1 MDIHVESQV
10 TAVTVYPDRARI
22 TLAGQCQL
30 EAGLHTLLVGELPL
44 TLESESLRA
53 AGSGSARVRLLSVDV
68 AQRHYEQTPATVTR
82 ELEQQIEQVEDE
94 LRLLQDGQAG
104 LEARARYLD
113 GLRQA
118 TVQYARGLARGQTT
132 VDDQARLTHF
142 LQEQDTEVRAGL
154 RELDRE
160 RRQVNRRLDQLR
172 RQLAAAHSTRPRQR
186 YEARVEVDVLAPGD
200 FELALLY
207 VVRQAGWQ
215 PLYDLRLVENEDRLG
230 DGSLSDGRALEVN
243 YLAQVTQNSGQ
254 DWRGVRL
261 ALSTARPA
269 LNRHL
274 PELKPWF
281 VDAFVPQ
288 PMARSAVAPASAR
301 MDKVG
306 ALPPPQAAPLIEAE
320 IAEAE
325 VAYAEISVSDTAI
338 AYNVGGRSDIP
349 SDGSPH
355 KVTIDRFHLTP
366 KLDFVAV
373 PKETAAVY
381 RRVTVIN
388 DRPAPLLAGKGNLF
402 AGDEFI
408 GTNQLEY
415 TPSGGEVELLLG
427 VEERITIERE
437 LARRDVDKTLLRDR
451 RQLRYGYKIEVHNL
465 LPSEAVVTVHD
476 HIPVSRNEQI
486 KIRLEKVS
494 PDAVEKSELNL
505 IKWCLTLA
513 PGARQLIQYEYLV
526 EHPRSLVVS
535 GLLD

>member
-22 TLAGQCQL
+22 TLSGKCRL
-30 EAGLHTLLVGELPL
+30 DAGLHVLLVDELPL
-44 TLESESLRA
+44 ALEVDSVRA
-53 AGSGSARVRLLSVDV
+53 GGSGSARVRLQSVDV
-68 AQRHYEQTPATVTR
+68 ARRHYEQTPAATTR

-94 LRLLQDGQAG
+94 LRLLQDNQAG
-104 LEARARYLD
+104 LEAEARYLD

-132 VDDQARLTHF
+132 VEDQARLTRF
-142 LQEQDTEVRAGL
+142 LQEQDSENRAAR
-154 RELDRE
+154 RELDQAQ
-160 RRQVNRRLDQLR
+160 RQVKRRLDQVR
-172 RQLAAAHSTRPRQR
+172 RQLAAAQSTRPRQR
-186 YEARVEVDVLAPGD
+186 YEARVEVEVLAAGD

-215 PLYDLRLVENEDRLG
+215 PLYDLRLVEKG
-230 DGSLSDGRALEVN
+230 DGRLLEVN

-269 LNRHL
+269 LNRQL

-288 PMARSAVAPASAR
+288 PMPRAAATPAPAM
-301 MDKVG
+301 MDKAG
-306 ALPPPQAAPLIEAE
+306 AFAPPDAALLREE
-320 IAEAE
+320 VAEAE
-325 VAYAEISVSDTAI
+325 TAYAEISVSDTAVN
-338 AYNVGGRSDIP
+338 YNVGGRSDIP

-355 KVTIDRFHLTP
+355 KVTIDHFHLTP
-366 KLDFVAV
+366 RLDYVAV

-381 RRVTVIN
+381 RRVTVVN
-388 DRPAPLLAGKGNLF
+388 ERPAPLLAGKGNLF

-465 LPSEAVVTVHD
+465 LPVEAVLTVHD

-486 KIRLEKVS
+486 KIRLEKMT
-494 PDAVEKSELNL
+494 PDVVEKSELNL
-505 IKWCLTLA
+505 VKWCLNLA